1 MRSDPSTV
9 WIVGVMFL
17 AFGLVV
23 KAFPAIARA
32 ARMPSSTLYFV
43 TGIGIIVGWAIL
55 RSH

>member
-1 MRSDPSTV
+1 MRSDPYAV

-32 ARMPSSTLYFV
+32 ACMPSSTLYFV
-43 TGIGIIVGWAIL
+43 TGIE
-55 RSH
+55 